1 MDKKKNK
8 RKDLIIYSVAALV
21 VIVGVFFIFKP
32 YLVDGTDESKG
43 IKTDLPD
50 AGVVS
55 LSNDRLKLYK
65 ENPEEE
71 VVIESREE
79 QVESAIQEKEE
90 QIEAHLNHPV
100 VEGEESVPY
109 ATTTQEALV
118 QYYMTEDQWR
128 QEYEY
133 NQHLYRLQE
142 EKEELERQLAEKQ
155 QLDDLYSGQMAM
167 LERSFQLQQKYS
179 PEAQQ
184 AARQHELEMRQLE
197 LQSQAQ
203 QRQFESS
210 DRNLATTSV
219 VSDQRSVVSTLQ
231 PTIPDSVLMAH
242 VEAGNENL
250 LGFNTVTDNVEGGV
264 LRNAFRVRVDETQVL
279 RIGDNLVLRTMEP
292 VRLSNGIIIPRN
304 TPLIATT
311 SLRGNRMVISIDALE
326 HKGSIYGVKWV
337 GYDLNGQ
344 LGVYVPWS
352 DEGGALKEFGAGVAQ
367 TAGTSIN
374 FNQSSAKDQVLSD
387 LARGLMRG
395 GANYLANRVKD
406 VKVTFNAG
414 YQLYLMD
421 TSNVQRL

>member
-1 MDKKKNK
+1 MSTDKKKK
-8 RKDLIIYSVAALV
+8 RKELVIYAVATLVGLLGVYFILRPYIKPSKEVAAT
-21 VIVGVFFIFKP
+21 GM
-32 YLVDGTDESKG
+32 DTS
-43 IKTDLPD
+43 LPD
-50 AGVVS
+50 AGVTPLVTDKIEVYRT
-55 LSNDRLKLYK
+55 NRD
-65 ENPEEE
+65 E
-71 VVIESREE
+71 VVIESQEE
-79 QVESAIQEKEE
+79 QVAQAIIDKDDELDQVTTISDDDGSISRPNSVQEEL
-90 QIEAHLNHPV
+90 QA
-100 VEGEESVPY
+100 
-109 ATTTQEALV
+109 
-118 QYYMTEDQWR
+118 YYMSEDQWR

-231 PTIPDSVLMAH
+231 PTISDSVLMAH